1 MIVCDCK
8 MTNESHAINTLQ
20 NIQVVLICLL
30 FLPIA
35 YRLLQI
41 AYLAEEQ
48 TKSVVQI
55 VPVSAI
61 ALNPPKIFT
70 TL

>member
-1 MIVCDCK
+1 LSIV
-8 MTNESHAINTLQ
+8 
-20 NIQVVLICLL
+20 
-30 FLPIA
+30 LPIA
-35 YRLLQI
+35 YRPLQI
-41 AYLAEEQ
+41 AYLTEEQ